1 MLIAAIIIIILLT
14 AADQLIKYWAI
25 QELKPVGTMPFLH
38 IGDKKILD
46 LTYLVNTGAVFS
58 SFAGM
63 RWKLVGTTVVLLA
76 FCAYW
81 LVRHGNK
88 TKLMT
93 VSLTLILGGG
103 LGNLIDRLF
112 RGGLVVDYFEV
123 KLFRF
128 AVFNFAD
135 CCVVVGVILFA
146 VYFLFIE
153 PKLSKKDETASKK
166 GDKNHA

>member
-46 LTYLVNTGAVFS
+46 LTYLENNGAVFS

-63 RWKLVGTTVVLLA
+63 RWLLVGTTVVLMA

-81 LVRHGNK
+81 LVRHGK
-88 TKLMT
+88 IKADDGESDADSGRRSGKSDRQT
-93 VSLTLILGGG
+93 VSWRIGR
-103 LGNLIDRLF
+103 RLF
-112 RGGLVVDYFEV
+112 
-123 KLFRF
+123 
-128 AVFNFAD
+128 
-135 CCVVVGVILFA
+135 
-146 VYFLFIE
+146 
-153 PKLSKKDETASKK
+153 
-166 GDKNHA
+166 